1 MKLRLCAL
9 ILAGFTLPW
18 PATGLH
24 AEEKSPAQN
33 KEAKNIAISKEDR
46 QVIENMQLLAL
57 MDMLKDMDV
66 LAGNNQA
73 VPEDK
78 Q

>member
-1 MKLRLCAL
+1 MKPRLCAL
-9 ILAGFTLPW
+9 ILAGFTLLW
-18 PATGLH
+18 PATGVH
-24 AEEKSPAQN
+24 AEEKRPAQN
-33 KEAKNIAISKEDR
+33 KEAKNSAISKEDR
-46 QVIENMQLLAL
+46 QVIENLQLLAL

-73 VPEDK
+73 VPEDE